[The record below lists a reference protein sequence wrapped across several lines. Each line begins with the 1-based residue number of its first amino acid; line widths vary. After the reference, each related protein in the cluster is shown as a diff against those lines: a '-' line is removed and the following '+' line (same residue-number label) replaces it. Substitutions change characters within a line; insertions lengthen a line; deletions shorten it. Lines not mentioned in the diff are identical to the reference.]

1 MHHVLLAHTTAQVL
15 AVSSRSRPPP
25 LPPLLLQ
32 LLLRRGSG
40 LIAHAGQISVND
52 FKNGV
57 TIEVDSTPF
66 RVLGMCPGV
75 AIVDAAPPA
84 PSAAPNIPPPH
95 TRARMHNV
103 GLCHAA
109 RHNSV
114 HTRPCRVSA
123 REARQGSC
131 VCAHKAEEPPQW
143 QQPGEDLSWRGDCH
157 VGRR

>member
-95 TRARMHNV
+95 TRAHAQRRS
-103 GLCHAA
+103 LPCRQTQIRAHAA
-109 RHNSV
+109 LQSFC
-114 HTRPCRVSA
+114 T
-123 REARQGSC
+123 
-131 VCAHKAEEPPQW
+131 
-143 QQPGEDLSWRGDCH
+143 
-157 VGRR
+157 